1 MKKPP
6 GPERMESLMTK
17 PNLLSAVM
25 MAAALLLTTPAMAR
39 QGQLISQRH
48 IANARIA
55 TSAHSAD
62 GQICCRDRASD
73 LGDPGERDV
82 WGHWGTYY
90 GPMVRTGP

>member
-1 MKKPP
+1 MPN
-6 GPERMESLMTK
+6 

-25 MAAALLLTTPAMAR
+25 MAAALVLTTPAIAR
-39 QGQLISQRH
+39 QGQLISPRH

-55 TSAHSAD
+55 TSAD
-62 GQICCRDRASD
+62 GQICCCDRASD
-73 LGDPGERDV
+73 LGGPGERDV